1 MQTCMQKYPTLYNKD
16 IADDD
21 DFPGM
26 DEAKGSIAPPVEN
39 KQSNADNTSTSLEG
53 TTKKTA

>member
-1 MQTCMQKYPTLYNKD
+1 MQKYPTLYNKD

-39 KQSNADNTSTSLEG
+39 KQSNADITSTSLEG